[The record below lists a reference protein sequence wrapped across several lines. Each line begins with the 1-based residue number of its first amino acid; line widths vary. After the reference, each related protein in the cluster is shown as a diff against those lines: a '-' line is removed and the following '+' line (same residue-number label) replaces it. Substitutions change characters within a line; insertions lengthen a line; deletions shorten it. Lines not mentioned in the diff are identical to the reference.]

1 MSINPN
7 LMRNAAKLFPIYDR
21 YGYKIQIQNKNG
33 GDKKSVTLLE
43 FLNLTARYEPTI
55 RGRYKGLGE
64 MNASDLKKTVMD
76 INTRMSIQFT
86 VDDVENELEVFN
98 KLLSDKKAYAEKRK
112 RMMEAYIID
121 PEDLDN

>member
-1 MSINPN
+1 
-7 LMRNAAKLFPIYDR
+7 
-21 YGYKIQIQNKNG
+21 
-33 GDKKSVTLLE
+33 
-43 FLNLTARYEPTI
+43 
-55 RGRYKGLGE
+55 
-64 MNASDLKKTVMD
+64 MD

>member
-1 MSINPN
+1 MKT
-7 LMRNAAKLFPIYDR
+7 AAKLFPIYDR

-33 GDKKSVTLLE
+33 GEKKSVTLLE
-43 FLNLTARYEPTI
+43 FLNLTSRYEPAI

-112 RMMEAYIID
+112 RMMEAYVID